1 MLQVRQVV
9 RGEKKFE
16 KHCLSTCVDI
26 FNIVSDDADCIVGV
40 HRIGKQG
47 EKRSRLLKVKCKDS
61 ESRNRVLRHAKE
73 LRKNIKYKNVFIN
86 PDRTPLEQRLFK
98 ALLQELRE
106 RKDSNENVVIFHDRI
121 VNRREIKNF

>member
-73 LRKNIKYKNVFIN
+73 LRKNASSKMFSSIQIALHWNKDYSKPSYKN
-86 PDRTPLEQRLFK
+86 
-98 ALLQELRE
+98 
-106 RKDSNENVVIFHDRI
+106 
-121 VNRREIKNF
+121 